1 MNKNILLAGS
11 ILGLLTVVIGAFG
24 AHALEAILNQNE
36 RVETFDTAV
45 RYQGLHALALL
56 ILGFLSDKV
65 KVRLIIYAAWSM
77 VIGVLIFS
85 GSLYVLS
92 ITNITILGAITPF
105 GGLGMI
111 LGWVLLIIA
120 IYKYEPVN

>member
-24 AHALEAILNQNE
+24 AHALEVILKQNG
-36 RVETFDTAV
+36 RVETFETAV

-56 ILGFLSDKV
+56 ILGCLSDRINMK
-65 KVRLIIYAAWSM
+65 LINYAAWSM

-92 ITNITILGAITPF
+92 MTNITILGAITPF

-111 LGWVLLIIA
+111 IGWVLLIIG